1 MHLDDQE
8 KTAFMTEWGIFYYKV
23 MLLGLKNASDTDLR
37 LVNKMF
43 LDMFNKTREVYI
55 NDMLVKSLIAEEHI
69 ACLEKSFE
77 VLRK

>member
-1 MHLDDQE
+1 
-8 KTAFMTEWGIFYYKV
+8 

-55 NDMLVKSLIAEEHI
+55 NDMLMKSLIAEELI
-69 ACLEKSFE
+69 ACLENSFE